1 MKPEITLSDEVPA
14 GRRSRVRR
22 WASRLEG
29 EQTVGRGPAFWSL
42 AAVVV
47 AAAAAYPLFADGYTV
62 GNSAYFL
69 VWTFMAMGLC
79 VVWGYG
85 GALSFGQTAFFGL
98 AGYAYGVLT
107 INFGAAFGFTIVALV
122 LAVAVG
128 ALLALVLGY
137 FMFYGEI
144 RGVFVGIVTLSVTLV
159 FETFMAQ
166 TAGPQWRIG
175 SARLNGFN
183 GMSGIPS
190 LTIPWPGGDI
200 MLFAGTGLYYLL
212 LALTVLCYLWLR
224 ILLNG
229 PFGNVLVAIREDPTR
244 VEMLGYD
251 VRRYQLV
258 AFVLGGALAGLSG
271 VLYTAWGQYI
281 TPSSMGLMAAA
292 MPVIWVSV
300 GGRTDLTSTL
310 VGTLLVLALFQQLTI
325 RGSQYA
331 LVVMGLLLLLTVL
344 FAPDGLVLTL
354 ARRLERLGRRR
365 R

>member
-1 MKPEITLSDEVPA
+1 MTLPESTLVEDAPVE
-14 GRRSRVRR
+14 RRSRVRR
-22 WASRLEG
+22 WLARLEG
-29 EQTVGRGPAFWSL
+29 AQTVGRGPAFWT
-42 AAVVV
+42 AFAVAV
-47 AAAAAYPLFADGYTV
+47 AAAAAYPLFSDDYTV
-62 GNSAYFL
+62 GNTAYFL

-79 VVWGYG
+79 IVWGYG

-107 INFGAAFGFTIVALV
+107 INIGDAYGVTLVALA
-122 LAVAVG
+122 LAVALG
-128 ALLALVLGY
+128 ALFALVLGY

-200 MLFAGTGLYYLL
+200 VLFAGASLYYVL
-212 LALTVLCYLWLR
+212 LALMIACYLWLR
-224 ILLNG
+224 MILNG
-229 PFGNVLVAIREDPTR
+229 PFGNVLVAIRENPTR

-251 VRRYQLV
+251 VRRFQLA
-258 AFVLGGALAGLSG
+258 AFVLGGALAALSG

-292 MPVIWVSV
+292 LPVIWVSV
-300 GGRTDLTSTL
+300 GGRSDLTSTL
-310 VGTLLVLALFQQLTI
+310 IGTLVVLALFQQLTI

-331 LVVMGLLLLLTVL
+331 LVAMGALLLVTVL
-344 FAPDGLVLTL
+344 FAPEGLVLTVL
-354 ARRLERLGRRR
+354 RRIERLGRRR
-365 R
+365 

>member
-1 MKPEITLSDEVPA
+1 MNGPEITLVEDAPVE
-14 GRRSRVRR
+14 RRSRVRQ
-22 WASRLEG
+22 WLSRLEG
-29 EQTVGRGPAFWSL
+29 EQTIGRGPAFWTL
-42 AAVVV
+42 VAIAIAGAAV
-47 AAAAAYPLFADGYTV
+47 YPLFSDGYTV
-62 GNSAYFL
+62 GNTAYFL

-107 INFGAAFGFTIVALV
+107 INIGDAYGLTILALA
-122 LAVAVG
+122 LAVALG
-128 ALLALVLGY
+128 AVFALVLGY

-144 RGVFVGIVTLSVTLV
+144 KGVFIGIVTLSVTLV

-200 MLFAGTGLYYLL
+200 MLFAGTGLYYVLL
-212 LALTVLCYLWLR
+212 VLMILCYFWLR

-229 PFGNVLVAIREDPTR
+229 PFGNVLVAIRENPTR

-251 VRRYQLV
+251 VRRFQLA
-258 AFVLGGALAGLSG
+258 AFVLGGALAALSG

-292 MPVIWVSV
+292 LPVIWVSV
-300 GGRTDLTSTL
+300 GGRSDITSTL
-310 VGTLLVLALFQQLTI
+310 VGTLVVLALFQQLTI

-331 LVVMGLLLLLTVL
+331 LVAMGLLLLATVL
-344 FAPDGLVLTL
+344 FAPEGLVLTL
-354 ARRLERLGRRR
+354 ARRLARLGRRS
-365 R
+365 